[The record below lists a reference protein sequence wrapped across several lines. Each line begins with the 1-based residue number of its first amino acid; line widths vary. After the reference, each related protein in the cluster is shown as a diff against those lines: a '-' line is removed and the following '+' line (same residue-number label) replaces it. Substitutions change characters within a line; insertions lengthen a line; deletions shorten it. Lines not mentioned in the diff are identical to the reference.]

1 MDALTMKLE
10 ELKRLSKRS
19 QKQTVGYDL
28 LSASFS
34 SPNGPVTVQVWD
46 LDIKIG
52 RAFEFCSD
60 AQVAIIL
67 FDRNGSGTPES
78 TSGYV
83 KALDGL
89 TAADL
94 PKFVV
99 VAGKSPLPEQ
109 EKSELLL
116 DLQGEKN
123 VKVVTSRLDKRDE
136 IEKILRVAVLTVMKS
151 PTPTEKPEKDNEPS
165 TSFKV
170 VVLGDESRLFWNQS
184 K

>member
-1 MDALTMKLE
+1 MKLE
-10 ELKRLSKRS
+10 EFKRLSKRS
-19 QKQTVGYDL
+19 QRDTVGYDL
-28 LSASFS
+28 LTASFS
-34 SPNGPVTVQVWD
+34 SPDGPVRVQVWD

-52 RAFEFCSD
+52 RAFEYCSD

-67 FDRNGSGTPES
+67 FDRSASGTPES

-89 TAADL
+89 SAADL

-136 IEKILRVAVLTVMKS
+136 IEKILRVAVLTIVKS
-151 PTPTEKPEKDNEPS
+151 PTKKEEVEKGKEQS

-170 VVLGDESRLFWNQS
+170 IVLGDESRLFWNQS